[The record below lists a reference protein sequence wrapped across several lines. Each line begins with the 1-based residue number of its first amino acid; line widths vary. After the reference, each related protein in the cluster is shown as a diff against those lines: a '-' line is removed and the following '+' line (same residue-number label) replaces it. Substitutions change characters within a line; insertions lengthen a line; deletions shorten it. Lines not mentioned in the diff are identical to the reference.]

1 MKKALTL
8 LISVIGSLGLQAA
21 TGGPDQY
28 GYIWKDSAEP
38 DGPVYSWVD
47 ITATGMAV
55 TGLADDNT
63 FGPFIMSG
71 NMPYYW
77 YDVKKVWVGSNGYV
91 AFNGGNIAANF
102 P

>member
-47 ITATGMAV
+47 ITATGMAM
-55 TGLADDNT
+55 TSANT
-63 FGPFIMSG
+63 MMMAPHIGSPF
-71 NMPYYW
+71 
-77 YDVKKVWVGSNGYV
+77 
-91 AFNGGNIAANF
+91 
-102 P
+102 